1 MKKLFQILLITIF
14 AAHFAYG
21 VDVSSI
27 TGIPSTSATQNTP
40 MDLQISNPNTTPNA
54 STQTMQTA
62 QIPILPPVFGANL
75 FNGNFTKASQSLYNP
90 DYKIAIGDKIN
101 FRMWGEDEFQEE

>member
-62 QIPILPPVFGANL
+62 QSPILPPVFGANL
-75 FNGNFTKASQSLYNP
+75 VN
-90 DYKIAIGDKIN
+90 
-101 FRMWGEDEFQEE
+101 